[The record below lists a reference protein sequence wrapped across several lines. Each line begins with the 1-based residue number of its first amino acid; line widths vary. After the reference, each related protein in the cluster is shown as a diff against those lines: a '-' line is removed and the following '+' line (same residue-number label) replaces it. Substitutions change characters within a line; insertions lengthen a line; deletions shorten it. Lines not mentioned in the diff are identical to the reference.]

1 MKQHILGDLLST
13 IFPIA
18 VKKAETVVVQL
29 LHTSP
34 KISFAHEHKA
44 CSEVSITTYN
54 SKNMLKKQVSLH
66 ECFLTG
72 YFIYKCTIQALFLA
86 IESWVIFQ
94 DVSGD
99 PHPGI
104 VVWRTFSGPF
114 S

>member
-44 CSEVSITTYN
+44 RSEVSITTYN
-54 SKNMLKKQVSLH
+54 SKKMLKKQVS
-66 ECFLTG
+66 
-72 YFIYKCTIQALFLA
+72 IM
-86 IESWVIFQ
+86 SVSSQ
-94 DVSGD
+94 DTSYTSV
-99 PHPGI
+99 
-104 VVWRTFSGPF
+104 PF
-114 S
+114 KHYS